1 MTPLDTEELAH
12 KTTQLWNFNNKVARS
27 ILVLRW
33 TGYCLLLLF
42 LFELVA
48 IFIPPSFMNPAWEFK
63 VFGDLIQRI
72 AIPLISL
79 SFIFYGED
87 NLRNKW
93 ERLVLKVI
101 YWVNLLLA
109 LLLFLFVPLGIVNS
123 VRIDI
128 DNNRLY
134 NTQLVQQIDQIE
146 QVKKQLEQ
154 TTTSAQMEEL
164 LRSSPTV
171 GTIPKIET
179 SQQLE
184 EIKTKFSEFLVASEN
199 QLKTRT
205 QEERKVQRLSLMKN
219 AIKWSLGA
227 LVSAVLLIF
236 IWRNNKWIRQHK

>member
-1 MTPLDTEELAH
+1 MTPLDTEELVN
-12 KTTQLWNFNNKVARS
+12 KTTQLWNFNNKIARS

-48 IFIPPSFMNPAWEFK
+48 IFVPPSFMNPAWEFK

-87 NLRNKW
+87 NLRKKW
-93 ERLVLKVI
+93 ETLGLKVI
-101 YWVNLLLA
+101 YWFTLLFA
-109 LLLFLFVPLGIVNS
+109 LLLILLIPLGIVNS
-123 VRIDI
+123 VRIDME
-128 DNNRLY
+128 NKRLY
-134 NTQLVQQIDQIE
+134 TTQLVQQIDQVE

-164 LRSSPTV
+164 LRSTPSI

-179 SQQLE
+179 SQQFE

-205 QEERKVQRLSLMKN
+205 QENQKVQRLSLIKN
-219 AIKWSLGA
+219 AIKWCLGA
-227 LVSAVLLIF
+227 LVSAAWLIF
-236 IWRNNKWIRQHK
+236 IWRNNKWIRQYK

>member
-1 MTPLDTEELAH
+1 MTPLDTEELVN
-12 KTTQLWNFNNKVARS
+12 KTTQLWNFNNKIARS

-87 NLRNKW
+87 NLRKKW
-93 ERLVLKVI
+93 ETLGLKVI
-101 YWVNLLLA
+101 YWFTLLFA
-109 LLLFLFVPLGIVNS
+109 LLLLLLIPLGIVNS
-123 VRIDI
+123 VRIDME
-128 DNNRLY
+128 NKRLY
-134 NTQLVQQIDQIE
+134 TTQLVQQIDQVE

-164 LRSSPTV
+164 LRSTPSI

-184 EIKTKFSEFLVASEN
+184 EIKTKFSEFLVVSEN

-205 QEERKVQRLSLMKN
+205 QENQKVQRLSLMKN

-227 LVSAVLLIF
+227 LVSAAWLIF
-236 IWRNNKWIRQHK
+236 IWRNNKWIRQYK